1 MNGYHSELMESI
13 SVLNYRLLSPLY
25 ITVGMSLKLLCWVGI
40 QLMNAPAHSTAVPA
54 QATPSKVAQPQGAS
68 AGPPADD
75 GGIDSDLQARLD
87 NLRKM

>member
-1 MNGYHSELMESI
+1 
-13 SVLNYRLLSPLY
+13 
-25 ITVGMSLKLLCWVGI
+25 
-40 QLMNAPAHSTAVPA
+40 MNAPAHSTAVPA